1 MDLWK
6 LLESERGLLEE
17 GIADNVAGNALVAL
31 VDIAFEV

>member
-6 LLESERGLLEE
+6 LLDSERGLLEE
-17 GIADNVAGNALVAL
+17 GIADIVAGNALVAL